1 MRLDTIEVMAKN
13 CPMDVFVYIPKEKR
27 FMFIDDKDIFKDK
40 VVLYFEE
47 TMDNH
52 FEYICK
58 KTTKLT
64 IVSNYTVTKETVL
77 L

>member
-13 CPMDVFVYIPKEKR
+13 CPMDVFVYLPKEKR

-47 TMDNH
+47 TMHNH
-52 FEYICK
+52 FESICK

-64 IVSNYTVTKETVL
+64 ILSNYTVTKETVL